1 MRRRLIRAGAGLVA
15 LWLAAAA
22 AAEPLRIAVISD
34 LNGSYGST
42 TYDPA
47 VAEAVAT
54 IIARRP
60 DLVISTG
67 DMVAGQQADPKLT
80 ASELAGMW
88 DAFHTVVSDPM
99 DAAGLPLLVTPGN
112 HDASAYPGYEAER
125 DAFAAAWAGRA
136 PGITALDTADWP
148 FRGAWSLQ
156 GVLLVGID
164 ATRAGP
170 LPVSDLDWLRSVLT
184 REGPKHRTVILFGH
198 VPLMPFTQGRETE
211 ILDDPSLFAL
221 AQETGVDLW
230 LSGHQHAFYSGTAG
244 GILFVAQGALGD
256 GPRKLIGEADR
267 SPRSFTW
274 IEIAEDGAI
283 TVAAYP
289 APGFAEPLPMEGL
302 PATLGTGPY
311 ALTRASGR
319 D

>member
-1 MRRRLIRAGAGLVA
+1 MRRQLTRAATGLVA
-15 LWLAAAA
+15 LWLATSA

-67 DMVAGQQADPKLT
+67 DMVAGQRADPKLT

-99 DAAGLPLLVTPGN
+99 AAAGLPLLVTPGN

-125 DAFAAAWAGRA
+125 DAFAAAWAGRV
-136 PGITALDTADWP
+136 PGITALDIADWP

-170 LPVSDLDWLRSVLT
+170 LPDTDLDWLRSLLT
-184 REGPKHRTVILFGH
+184 RDGPKHRAVILFGH

-211 ILDDPSLFAL
+211 ILDDPGLFAL
-221 AQETGVDLW
+221 VQEAGVDLW

-267 SPRSFTW
+267 SPQSFTW

-289 APGFAEPLPMEGL
+289 APGFAEPLPMERL

-311 ALTRASGR
+311 QLTRASAR

>member
-1 MRRRLIRAGAGLVA
+1 MRRRLIGAAAGLAA
-15 LWLAAAA
+15 LWLALAAG
-22 AAEPLRIAVISD
+22 AEPLRIAVISD

-47 VAEAVAT
+47 VTDAVAT
-54 IIARRP
+54 ILARRP

-67 DMVAGQQADPKLT
+67 DMVAGQRADPKLT
-80 ASELAGMW
+80 ASELAAMW
-88 DAFHTVVSDPM
+88 DAFHAVVSDPIA
-99 DAAGLPLLVTPGN
+99 DAGLPLLVTPGN
-112 HDASAYPGYEAER
+112 HDASAYPGYEVER
-125 DAFAAAWAGRA
+125 DASAAAWAGRA

-170 LPVSDLDWLRSVLT
+170 LPESDLDWLRSMLT

-211 ILDDPSLFAL
+211 ILDDPALFAL

-230 LSGHQHAFYSGTAG
+230 LSGHQHAFYSGMAG

-267 SPRSFTW
+267 SPQSFTW

-283 TVAAYP
+283 SVAAYP
-289 APGFAEPLPMEGL
+289 APGFAEPLPMERL

-311 ALTRASGR
+311 QLTRASSR